1 MLPPNRAKTFEN
13 APLDELLTVL
23 LRQLKRPL
31 AAQGF
36 QLTDTEADR
45 IASAW
50 AARQQPAERMTLRI
64 ALLGVVKESEA
75 VLAKMGLTFEQSLD
89 ASMNDVPGWET
100 TAEFL
105 DVANEKS
112 NAELRILL
120 SAALMLMAGDRQYA
134 PALLHVAGG
143 DYGDETA
150 IARRALLFASGAS
163 PDEPNWLDHARAWLN
178 GEA

>member
-13 APLDELLTVL
+13 APLDELLSVL
-23 LRQLKRPL
+23 LRQLRRPL

-36 QLTDTEADR
+36 HFTDSEAAR
-45 IASAW
+45 IATEW
-50 AARQQPAERMTLRI
+50 AARQQPAVLMTLRV
-64 ALLGVVKESEA
+64 ALLAVVKESEA
-75 VLAKMGLTFEQSLD
+75 VLAKMGLTFEKSLD

-105 DVANEKS
+105 DIANEKS

-120 SAALMLMAGDRQYA
+120 GAALLLMAGDRQFA
-134 PALLHVAGG
+134 RCLLHAAGG

-163 PDEPNWLDHARAWLN
+163 PDEPNWLDHARHWLN
-178 GEA
+178 DTA